1 MDNHV
6 SVMGLYAKA
15 IYEPIGEQIL
25 ETHEKV
31 EKNFKRKKSKAYIEM
46 LIKSGERPDTTES

>member
-31 EKNFKRKKSKAYIEM
+31 EKNFKRKKSKVAFP
-46 LIKSGERPDTTES
+46 LRQTRKK